1 MSLVYFVEG
10 GDTWLRNAFVRG
22 FLKEKEAEGWRV
34 ESCVGGVTSDES
46 IRTTLMGGIFFTE
59 KTLLWV
65 KKPDKVDPTMIRD
78 QIGRHANPNVM
89 VLLEQEGKLR
99 KATGLFTEVVSKLAS
114 DYKREFK
121 SPEWYKAEEHAVKV
135 ATNIA
140 KSLNIKIS
148 SKLVKALVKAVGT
161 DLGILNFE
169 LRKVAMISKDQE
181 VTAEDLKQVIAP
193 LAEVSG
199 NIICEALATKN
210 KKVLLRAVEKYL
222 KTNKADTY
230 TLISQYLQPTLL
242 KWLQVAD
249 LLERGLTTKQ
259 IASDTGIN
267 EYYLKNSLCAPA
279 RAWGREGCLRL
290 VCVLSRTQE
299 ATMRSVRSPFFVLL
313 GGILEVFD
321 T

>member
-10 GDTWLRNAFVRG
+10 GDTWLRDTFVRK

-46 IRTTLMGGIFFTE
+46 IRTTLMGGIFFME
-59 KTLLWV
+59 KTLLWIR
-65 KKPDKVDPTMIRD
+65 KPDKVDPTMIRD
-78 QIGRHANPNVM
+78 QLGEHANPNVM
-89 VLLEQEGKLR
+89 VLLEHEGKLR
-99 KATGLFTEVVSKLAS
+99 KASGLFTEVVSKLTS
-114 DYKREFK
+114 DCKREFK
-121 SPEWYKAEEHAVKV
+121 SPEWYKAEDHAVSV

-140 KSLNIKIS
+140 KSMKLKIS
-148 SKLVKALVKAVGT
+148 PKLIRALVKAVGT

-169 LRKVAMISKDQE
+169 LKKVAMISKDQE

-199 NIICEALATKN
+199 NIICEALATKS
-210 KKVLLRAVEKYL
+210 KKAFLRAVEKYL
-222 KTNKADTY
+222 KTSKVDTY
-230 TLISQYLQPTLL
+230 TLISQYLQPSLL

-249 LLERGLTTKQ
+249 LLERGLTVKQ

-290 VCVLSRTQE
+290 VCVLSQTQE
-299 ATMRSVRSPFFVLL
+299 ATMRSVRSPFFVLM
-313 GGILEVFD
+313 GGFLEAFD
-321 T
+321 L